1 MYMSKIAI
9 IGFGVRGLNM
19 FENQYILLKNQ
30 HELIDKCIPKKSQF
44 NIKKLNINQNSTFL
58 NDSNKAIITLMKN
71 LGL

>member
-44 NIKKLNINQNSTFL
+44 NINKNSTFL

>member
-1 MYMSKIAI
+1 
-9 IGFGVRGLNM
+9 M

-44 NIKKLNINQNSTFL
+44 NIKKLNINKNSTFL